1 MSQCQNGSLLL
12 AVPASGASREALGQ
26 VLRVKA
32 CCGCSTAS
40 CMPGLCDPLSLLIV
54 PSPKPPDSYLHRT
67 TSCLAP
73 NAAGIHCHLQPS
85 WLQLRRVGGSCSPRC
100 G

>member
-12 AVPASGASREALGQ
+12 AVPALGATREALGQ
-26 VLRVKA
+26 VLSVKS

-40 CMPGLCDPLSLLIV
+40 CTARLCDLPSLLIV
-54 PSPKPPDSYLHRT
+54 LSPKPPDSYLHRT

-73 NAAGIHCHLQPS
+73 NAAGIHCCYSPAGC
-85 WLQLRRVGGSCSPRC
+85 VGWVGAAA
-100 G
+100 